1 MFLTSSNSMR
11 SKPKDAV
18 LVTYPSIHVAEE
30 AKALAESAG
39 YLIRET
45 VTQRHLTRSTYGI
58 GKGKAEEIRDIVRT
72 TGARYLIFD
81 EVLKS
86 TQQYNLANLCKT
98 EIIDREKLILEMFDL
113 RSSTGESK
121 IQIGLAQLHYD
132 VVRIKEKVRLAKKG
146 EQPGFLGLGKYDA
159 DVHILDIKR
168 RMAILK
174 KKLLKEENRKLLHR
188 ISRARYD
195 IPTISIAGYTS
206 AGKTTLFNRLTGEA
220 KLVDPSLFTTLSTVS
235 RSILLNHRKVIVSDT
250 VGFISKLPAYLI
262 DAFNSTL
269 QDLKFASLILL
280 VLDVSR
286 PYEVIRKQL
295 SSSLIVLNHLGI
307 SPGNVIYVMNKADR
321 VDRDSINEAIQSLD
335 LLDKGKKCA
344 IISAKTGM
352 NVEGLLKS
360 LELMLG
366 ARYQQV

>member
-1 MFLTSSNSMR
+1 
-11 SKPKDAV
+11 
-18 LVTYPSIHVAEE
+18 
-30 AKALAESAG
+30 
-39 YLIRET
+39 
-45 VTQRHLTRSTYGI
+45 
-58 GKGKAEEIRDIVRT
+58 
-72 TGARYLIFD
+72 
-81 EVLKS
+81 
-86 TQQYNLANLCKT
+86 
-98 EIIDREKLILEMFDL
+98 MFDL

-121 IQIGLAQLHYD
+121 IQIDLAQLHYD

-195 IPTISIAGYTS
+195 ILTISIAGYTS
-206 AGKTTLFNRLTGEA
+206 AGKTTLFNRLTGES
-220 KLVDPSLFTTLSTVS
+220 KLVESSLFTTLSTVS
-235 RSILLNHRKVIVSDT
+235 RSIVLNRRKVIVSDT
-250 VGFISKLPAYLI
+250 VGFISKLPAYLV

-295 SSSLIVLNHLGI
+295 SSSLIVMNHLGI
-307 SPGNVIYVMNKADR
+307 PPGNVIYVMNKADLI
-321 VDRDSINEAIQSLD
+321 DCDSIIQAIGTLD
-335 LLDKGKKCA
+335 LPDKDHKCA

-352 NVEGLLKS
+352 NVESLLKS
-360 LELMLG
+360 LGLMMD
-366 ARYQQV
+366 ARYGQA